1 VPRQIKKTN
10 SPAENQTENMKNPTK
25 AAILSAAVALVGQG
39 AYAQTIT
46 KGDLALGFTGNA
58 INPAQDYIIDLGLLS
73 SFSTTAITH
82 LGSDITMSTF
92 NSVFNSVNGTSVG
105 ALEGSKSG
113 GGLTGDTF
121 AATLTRTGSNAQN
134 VQGTENGGVVPTTIG
149 SRTTLSAAANLV
161 TSTPTGTSPASGAN
175 SFATQSQSGTAGTI
189 ANDAGSTFATSAGF
203 LSTISGGMA
212 VMDLFQDTRG
222 SAANSA
228 YVYLGQ
234 LDLDLSGA
242 SPVLDFIPSGFVASA
257 VPEPGTYGVI
267 AGAGLLAL
275 CFRRQSRCQA

>member
-1 VPRQIKKTN
+1 MHACR
-10 SPAENQTENMKNPTK
+10 
-25 AAILSAAVALVGQG
+25 
-39 AYAQTIT
+39 YA
-46 KGDLALGFTGNA
+46 
-58 INPAQDYIIDLGLLS
+58 
-73 SFSTTAITH
+73 FS
-82 LGSDITMSTF
+82 
-92 NSVFNSVNGTSVG
+92 V
-105 ALEGSKSG
+105 
-113 GGLTGDTF
+113 F

-161 TSTPTGTSPASGAN
+161 TSTPTGSPLASDPN
-175 SFATQSQSGTAGTI
+175 SLATQSQSGTAGTI
-189 ANDAGSTFATSAGF
+189 ANDAGATFSTLNMLTTIFA
-203 LSTISGGMA
+203 STA
-212 VMDLFQDTRG
+212 QLDLFQDTRG
-222 SAANSA
+222 SAANGN